1 MYREIRISVRNLV
14 EYVLRSG
21 DIDNRFMS
29 MSRAQEGTKAHQK
42 VQKTYNKGDLKE
54 VTLKEIINYQ
64 GLSFNIEGRAD
75 GVLFTEDGVVIDEI
89 KSTSR
94 DLKEIGE
101 GLNIRHWAQGIC
113 YAYFYSLKNS
123 IGEVSVQLTYFHI
136 ETEDVVRIKRTMTFV
151 DVENF
156 FYDLLDKYINWA
168 GMTFSWSEIKNRSI
182 RNLSFP
188 FVNYR
193 IGQRELAVAAYKT
206 IKEGARLFVQA
217 PTGIGKTIST
227 LYPAIKVMG
236 EEDIEKIFYLTAK
249 TITREVPRYSL
260 DILRESGMRVKSG
273 VLTAKE
279 KICLNDEVKCN
290 PKDCI
295 YAKGHYDR
303 VNDGIIDIFTKEDAF
318 NRDIVLDYSIKHKV
332 CPFEFQLDLSLFSD
346 VIICDYN
353 YVFDP
358 QVYLK
363 RFFDLEK
370 GDYAFLIDES
380 HNLVDRSR
388 EMFSEEIR
396 KSWIKNVKDI
406 VKDKS
411 KKLSKSLNS
420 IIKVLNEQKNIYDIK
435 KGYYQRE
442 EITELYFPIKRCMS
456 LLEEYLMEH
465 RDTNGYDNVL
475 ELYFKLN
482 SFVKISDYYDD
493 NYVTTIE
500 EVSRDIVLKL
510 YCVDASKM
518 IRNHLNRGKSSI
530 FFSATLTP
538 IDYFME
544 VLGGSKED
552 YHMILK
558 SPFPRENLGLMVK
571 GNTSTRYKDR
581 EDTYDE
587 IVEQI
592 YSFFSIRKGNY
603 MIFFPSYAYMERVY
617 ERFKDSYPG
626 LNITIQ
632 NNSMDEYQRE
642 EFLSRFHLEYDL
654 IAFAVMGGV
663 FSEGIDLVGD
673 SLIGA
678 VIVGVG
684 MPQICFDRDIIKEYF
699 DHKTGEGF
707 NYAYTFPGMN
717 KVLQAVGR
725 VIRTEEDK
733 GAILLIDDRYS
744 KGLYRKL
751 MPKEWNGYKEVNN
764 KIDIIEFLSDFWNE

>member
-14 EYVLRSG
+14 EYVLRTG

-42 VQKTYNKGDLKE
+42 VQRTYEKGDLKE

-64 GLSFNIEGRAD
+64 GLTFNIEGRAD
-75 GVLFTEDGVVIDEI
+75 GILFTDDGVVVDEI
-89 KSTSR
+89 KSTTR
-94 DLKEIGE
+94 DLKEVGE

-123 IGEVSVQLTYFHI
+123 LTEISIQLTYFHI
-136 ETEDVVRIKRTMTFV
+136 ETEDVVRIKRAMSFA
-151 DVENF
+151 EIEKF
-156 FYDLLDKYINWA
+156 FYDLLDRYINWA
-168 GMTFSWSEIKNRSI
+168 GITFNWGELRTRSIKN
-182 RNLSFP
+182 LEFP
-188 FVNYR
+188 FVKYR

-206 IKEGARLFVQA
+206 IKEGAKIFVQA

-236 EEDIEKIFYLTAK
+236 EEGVEKIFYLTAK

-260 DILRESGMRVKSG
+260 DILRESGMRAKSV
-273 VLTAKE
+273 VLTAKD
-279 KICLNDEVKCN
+279 KICLNEEVKCN

-318 NRDIVLDYSIKHKV
+318 NRDEIIDYSIKHKV

-363 RFFDLEK
+363 RFFDVEK
-370 GDYAFLIDES
+370 GEYAFLIDES

-388 EMFSEEIR
+388 EMFSKEIR
-396 KSWIKNVKDI
+396 KSWIRKVKDI
-406 VKDKS
+406 SKDRS

-420 IIKVLNEQKNIYDIK
+420 VIKILNDLRKNYDISN
-435 KGYYQRE
+435 GYYQRE
-442 EITELYFPIKRCMS
+442 EISELYFPIKRS
-456 LLEEYLMEH
+456 LTLMEEYLMGH
-465 RDTNGYDNVL
+465 RDTEGYDDVL
-475 ELYFKLN
+475 DLYFQFN
-482 SFVKISDYYDD
+482 SFIKISDLYDE

-500 EVSRDIVLKL
+500 EVSSDIILKL
-510 YCVDASKM
+510 YCVDASKL
-518 IRNHLNRGKSSI
+518 IRNNLNRGKSSI

-538 IDYFME
+538 IDYFKQL
-544 VLGGSKED
+544 LGGGDED
-552 YHMILK
+552 YHMILR
-558 SPFPRENLGLMVK
+558 SPFPRDNLGIMIQS
-571 GNTSTRYKDR
+571 NISTRYKDR
-581 EDTYDE
+581 EETYDE
-587 IVEQI
+587 IIKQI
-592 YSFFSIRKGNY
+592 NCFISSKKGNY
-603 MIFFPSYAYMERVY
+603 MIFFPSYVYMERVY
-617 ERFKDSYPG
+617 ERFKGIYTN

-632 NNSMDEYQRE
+632 NNAMNEIQRE
-642 EFLSRFHLEYDL
+642 EFLSRFHLESDL
-654 IAFAVMGGV
+654 IAFAVLGGV

-684 MPQICFDRDIIKEYF
+684 MPQICFDRNIIKDFF
-699 DHKTGEGF
+699 DHNTGDGF

-744 KGLYRKL
+744 KALYKRL
-751 MPKEWNGYKEVNN
+751 MPREWKGYAYVKNQMDTVKYLE
-764 KIDIIEFLSDFWNE
+764 EFWEG